1 MNYYTLHSNSRLFS
15 FHAVL
20 IEVGYEFTQYVTSEG
35 QGAVDLS
42 IFIFTPPTGGA
53 PRPFTLS
60 VSTEDGTASKYNI
73 IHFMQKMHFNIIS
86 SYMQLPLVTIEL

>member
-20 IEVGYEFTQYVTSEG
+20 IEVGYELTLYVTSEG
-35 QGAVDLS
+35 QGAVNLS
-42 IFIFTPPTGGA
+42 IIIFNPPTGRA

-60 VSTEDGTASKYNI
+60 VSTEDGTAS
-73 IHFMQKMHFNIIS
+73 MHI
-86 SYMQLPLVTIEL
+86 